1 MSATARAPRQSRLAW
16 LDALRGFAALCVV
29 FDHGS
34 TLLLLPVRSFLYQWF
49 NLGQYGVF
57 VFFLVSGYIVPAS
70 LERKG
75 SVRGFWIS
83 RAFRLYP
90 MFLAGLLLSAVA
102 YKTGH
107 GTIANA
113 GAHRLTA
120 VLGWLFMLQNL
131 NAGLNVP
138 VVTWTLSYEM
148 VFYLLLAGLFS
159 WGVHRRSGW
168 YATAFAVGAVAL
180 GGVLPM
186 SALGHWSS
194 GPGAGPLVLNAVTD
208 VLILA
213 GLVFAMSS
221 RSRLVKYGTSLA
233 ALVAMVL
240 LTFNQSYPYP
250 WEGCTILALMFA
262 GTLIYRAEQYYLS
275 YPRGGDRSTPRG
287 GTTPLHPPVMGGCA
301 PPIPPA
307 AGTAPRPRRP
317 RTVAE
322 AKSWWLPSA
331 GAAKTA
337 APGPRGV
344 VAGAKSWWLLS
355 AGAARTAAPGPR
367 GVVAEAKSWWC
378 GVQRRHAPLLSA
390 VVVVLV
396 LVLVTWA
403 GVWHGA
409 RHGHH
414 WQLQWATSVLLAGAT
429 FGIGLA
435 VRRWRVPRWCAWL
448 GMISYS
454 VYLLHPLV
462 FNAYRSIPALHRPHA
477 MWGQVLFFAG
487 LLAVIIGLS
496 ALTYYL
502 IEMPMQ
508 RLGHRVAARFPNTT
522 GTPSG
527 DGSSALDDGAADAAS
542 RSASSSTA
550 VAGGSGG
557 SP

>member
-34 TLLLLPVRSFLYQWF
+34 TLLLLPARSFLYQWL

-90 MFLAGLLLSAVA
+90 MFLIALVLSAVA

-120 VLGWLFMLQNL
+120 ALGWLFMLQNL

-148 VFYLLLAGLFS
+148 VFYLLLTGLFS

-194 GPGAGPLVLNAVTD
+194 GPGLRPLVLNAVTD
-208 VLILA
+208 ALILA
-213 GLVFAMSS
+213 GLAFAVSS
-221 RSRLVKYGTSLA
+221 RSRLVKGGTSLA
-233 ALVAMVL
+233 ALVALVL

-250 WEGCTILALMFA
+250 WSGCVILALMFS
-262 GTLIYRAEQYYLS
+262 GTLIYRAERYCLRGDDPPAPPGHGGLRAPHA
-275 YPRGGDRSTPRG
+275 PRGGERRQNRA
-287 GTTPLHPPVMGGCA
+287 A
-301 PPIPPA
+301 PH
-307 AGTAPRPRRP
+307 
-317 RTVAE
+317 TVAE
-322 AKSWWLPSA
+322 AKAWWLPSA

-337 APGPRGV
+337 APGPRAPHT
-344 VAGAKSWWLLS
+344 VAGVKSWWLLR
-355 AGAARTAAPGPR
+355 AGAAHTAAPGLR
-367 GVVAEAKSWWC
+367 GAVAEVRARWDRVKARHMGLLC
-378 GVQRRHAPLLSA
+378 GG
-390 VVVVLV
+390 VVVLV
-396 LVLVTWA
+396 LLLATLA

-409 RHGHH
+409 RYGHH
-414 WQLQWATSVLLAGAT
+414 WQVQWATSVLLAGAT

-435 VRRWRVPRWCAWL
+435 VRHWRVPGWCAWL

-462 FNAYRSIPALHRPHA
+462 FNAYRSIPVLHREHTMPD
-477 MWGQVLFFAG
+477 QVLIFAG
-487 LLAVIIGLS
+487 LAAVIIGVS

-502 IEMPMQ
+502 IEKPMQ

-522 GTPSG
+522 GTPG
-527 DGSSALDDGAADAAS
+527 DGASGLDDGAPAAAS

>member
-1 MSATARAPRQSRLAW
+1 MSATVRATRQSRLAW

-34 TLLLLPVRSFLYQWF
+34 TLLLLPARSFLYQWL

-75 SVRGFWIS
+75 SVRSFWIS

-90 MFLAGLLLSAVA
+90 MFLVGLVLSAVA

-107 GTIANA
+107 GTIGNA
-113 GAHRLTA
+113 GAHPLTA
-120 VLGWLFMLQNL
+120 ILGWLLMLQNL

-186 SALGHWSS
+186 SGLAHWSS
-194 GPGAGPLVLNAVTD
+194 GPALGPLVLNAVTD
-208 VLILA
+208 ALILA
-213 GLVFAMSS
+213 GLAFALLS
-221 RSRLVKYGTSLA
+221 RSWLGNGGSSVA
-233 ALVAMVL
+233 ALVALVL
-240 LTFNQSYPYP
+240 LTFNQGYPYP
-250 WEGCTILALMFA
+250 WSGCVILALMFS
-262 GTLIYRAEQYYLS
+262 GTLIYRAEQGQVNRIAAAALVVAVLALA
-275 YPRGGDRSTPRG
+275 T
-287 GTTPLHPPVMGGCA
+287 V
-301 PPIPPA
+301 
-307 AGTAPRPRRP
+307 AGT
-317 RTVAE
+317 
-322 AKSWWLPSA
+322 
-331 GAAKTA
+331 
-337 APGPRGV
+337 
-344 VAGAKSWWLLS
+344 
-355 AGAARTAAPGPR
+355 
-367 GVVAEAKSWWC
+367 
-378 GVQRRHAPLLSA
+378 
-390 VVVVLV
+390 
-396 LVLVTWA
+396 
-403 GVWHGA
+403 WHGA
-409 RHGHH
+409 RYGHH
-414 WQLQWATSVLLAGAT
+414 WEVQWATSVLLAGAT
-429 FGIGLA
+429 FGVGLA

-448 GMISYS
+448 GMVSYS

-462 FNAYRSIPALHRPHA
+462 FNAYRSIPVLHRTHTMPD
-477 MWGQVLFFAG
+477 QVLFFAG

-502 IEMPMQ
+502 IERPMQ
-508 RLGHRVAARFPNTT
+508 RLGHRVAARFPNFT
-522 GTPSG
+522 GTPPG
-527 DGSSALDDGAADAAS
+527 DGSSGLADGSSGLAGGSSALGEGTAAS

>member
-1 MSATARAPRQSRLAW
+1 MSATAGAPRQSRLAW

-34 TLLLLPVRSFLYQWF
+34 TLLLLPARSFLYQWL

-90 MFLAGLLLSAVA
+90 MFLAGLVLSAVA

-113 GAHRLTA
+113 GEHPLTA

-148 VFYLLLAGLFS
+148 MFYLLLAALFS

-186 SALGHWSS
+186 AALGHWSN
-194 GPGAGPLVLNAVTD
+194 GPGLGPLVLNAVTD
-208 VLILA
+208 ALILA
-213 GLVFAMSS
+213 GLVFALSS
-221 RSRLVKYGTSLA
+221 RSWLVKGGTSLA
-233 ALVAMVL
+233 ALVALVL
-240 LTFNQSYPYP
+240 LTFNQNYPYP
-250 WEGCTILALMFA
+250 WSGCVILALMFS
-262 GTLIYRAEQYYLS
+262 GTLIYRAEQGQVK
-275 YPRGGDRSTPRG
+275 R
-287 GTTPLHPPVMGGCA
+287 
-301 PPIPPA
+301 I
-307 AGTAPRPRRP
+307 
-317 RTVAE
+317 
-322 AKSWWLPSA
+322 
-331 GAAKTA
+331 TA
-337 APGPRGV
+337 AALV
-344 VAGAKSWWLLS
+344 VA
-355 AGAARTAAPGPR
+355 
-367 GVVAEAKSWWC
+367 
-378 GVQRRHAPLLSA
+378 
-390 VVVVLV
+390 VLV
-396 LVLVTWA
+396 LATGA
-403 GVWHGA
+403 GIWHGA
-409 RHGHH
+409 RYGHH
-414 WQLQWATSVLLAGAT
+414 WQVQWATSVLLAGAT

-435 VRRWRVPRWCAWL
+435 ARHWRVPRWCAWL

-462 FNAYRSIPALHRPHA
+462 FDAYRSIPVLHRTHTMPD
-477 MWGQVLFFAG
+477 QVLFFAG
-487 LLAVIIGLS
+487 LVAVIIGLS

-502 IEMPMQ
+502 IEKPMQ
-508 RLGHRVAARFPNTT
+508 RLGHRVAARFPNAT
-522 GTPSG
+522 GAPSG
-527 DGSSALDDGAADAAS
+527 DGSSVLGEGADAAAS